1 MCGGMAVPMSELSG
15 FDHLKMAALQNAVTF
30 SAELGDKAEDV
41 TKTAETF
48 LNFLKTGRA
57 S

>member
-1 MCGGMAVPMSELSG
+1 MSELSG